1 MLKFKVTNSKMGL
14 DLRRLDIIKVERQD
28 GTSIDVPDGDFGS
41 VINHLDDVTFKFW
54 VKDLHTVQDGSHLTS
69 ITELVINNDNIE
81 HPELFKKVNHI
92 QDVIVTSACRANNFF
107 TINVKKEIDLNI
119 NKIFVETRYNLIRY
133 VNNRWEKMSVDRAW
147 LDSEIKKVDNY
158 QLIETN
164 EAAYGKNG
172 RGILNNNGELVS
184 DNTIFYYE
192 NDTWNEISL
201 FGDNLEG
208 CLSSSKINFNSIHE
222 YDNTERRA
230 IELNKDLIYYTR
242 ENYVIIE
249 FHGTHFFGSPNEVKK
264 IDVGEDISV
273 YATTEYG
280 REIIEKIDYP
290 KLYLYLNKYND
301 STQSLEQL
309 RIEKECHIEN
319 ETKLIFN
326 YDNFSNDGLVVGEVS
341 EWVLGNDALPLNKKK
356 VSQKSLGDDISIFN
370 DNVFPNGIVH
380 NSKDDIP
387 FQEGSLGSLIVKRGN
402 LMYDDPY
409 GTFDLVFDTA
419 VNIVQIPL
427 TQKFE
432 NDLHHNDMLKTNFVE
447 KAKSMMIN
455 PIIDME
461 KDLYTPAI
469 HKGGNKD
476 GEYSQ
481 VNAKYDDAYKIIFN
495 LHFREHRDTV
505 DDNENKE
512 EWKCKRDC
520 YWNGTRVLE
529 KKLDEKKS
537 KELGKK
543 TVKVVDL
550 KGRVFNYKLDKLEI
564 SETNKHDYFSYYKNP
579 PKNPEN
585 EKPHNYDGNIDYDIN
600 KLNYADYKAYR
611 DKRNELK
618 EYQSDLLSY
627 LGFSNNDVK
636 YQKSKLKKSF
646 LRISFYDSD
655 NIANQNLLHTS
666 TIFIDSGELF
676 AKYIKNINT
685 EEEYKVENTVKNIK
699 TGKTYQKGSIIDVNE
714 YNSLALKNENNQD
727 DDHKKKCLN
736 NGEPLAVIGT
746 SLTDKETPTVY
757 NVNGVRVNR
766 EPMRNEKFNKKNEKV
781 IIDVDKGDL
790 GDNIGEFERLRLSSQ
805 FVVADKYSSKHSSEG
820 FYFYTYKTNDGGVFP
835 NDIYMRVE
843 FNHAGYGR
851 TIPFMMPYIRKSEED
866 PKIGTN
872 RYKGRKGKIKTFDDI
887 CYDWSE
893 IDFDKDLDTLKE
905 DDKIGY
911 GTARYM
917 KYCHIKWKY
926 RYDKATQKHIYYL
939 DPDVY
944 GESVTTKNGHDH
956 NIILNLYEGKIR

>member
-1 MLKFKVTNSKMGL
+1 MLKFKVTNSKMGV

-41 VINHLDDVTFKFW
+41 VINHSDDVTFKFW

-147 LDSEIKKVDNY
+147 LDSEIKKADNY
-158 QLIETN
+158 QLIETDD
-164 EAAYGKNG
+164 AAYGKNG

-230 IELNKDLIYYTR
+230 IELNKDFIYYTR

-264 IDVGEDISV
+264 IDVGEDISM

-529 KKLDEKKS
+529 KKLDEKRS

-676 AKYIKNINT
+676 AKYVKNINT

-781 IIDVDKGDL
+781 VIDVDKGDL

-939 DPDVY
+939 DPNVY

>member
-1 MLKFKVTNSKMGL
+1 MLKFKVTNSKMGV

-41 VINHLDDVTFKFW
+41 VINHSDDVTFKFW

-147 LDSEIKKVDNY
+147 LDSEIKKADNY
-158 QLIETN
+158 QLIETDD
-164 EAAYGKNG
+164 AAYGKNG

-230 IELNKDLIYYTR
+230 IELNKDFIYYTR

-600 KLNYADYKAYR
+600 KLNYADYKVYR

-727 DDHKKKCLN
+727 DNHKKKCLN

-781 IIDVDKGDL
+781 VIDVDKGDL

>member
-1 MLKFKVTNSKMGL
+1 MLKFKVTNSKMGV

-41 VINHLDDVTFKFW
+41 VINHSDDVTFKFW

-147 LDSEIKKVDNY
+147 LDSEIKKADNY
-158 QLIETN
+158 QLIETDD
-164 EAAYGKNG
+164 AAYGKNG

-230 IELNKDLIYYTR
+230 IELNKDFIYYTR

-264 IDVGEDISV
+264 IDVGEDISM

-529 KKLDEKKS
+529 KKLDEKRS

-655 NIANQNLLHTS
+655 NIGNQNLLHTS

-676 AKYIKNINT
+676 AKYVKNINT

-781 IIDVDKGDL
+781 VIDVDKGDL

>member
-1 MLKFKVTNSKMGL
+1 MLKFKVTNSKMGV
-14 DLRRLDIIKVERQD
+14 DLKRLDIIKIERQD

-41 VINHLDDVTFKFW
+41 VINHSDDVTFKFW
-54 VKDLHTVQDGSHLTS
+54 VKDLYTVQDGSHLTS
-69 ITELVINNDNIE
+69 ITEVVINNDDIE
-81 HPELFKKVNHI
+81 HPELFKKVNQM

-107 TINVKKEIDLNI
+107 TINVKKEIELNI

-147 LDSEIKKVDNY
+147 LDSAIEKADKY

-164 EAAYGKNG
+164 QAAYGKNG
-172 RGILNNNGELVS
+172 RDILNNDGELVS

-192 NDTWNEISL
+192 NDTWNDISL

-208 CLSSSKINFNSIHE
+208 CLIGSNINFKTIHE
-222 YDNTERRA
+222 YDNAERTA
-230 IELNKDLIYYTR
+230 IKLDKDTIYYTR
-242 ENYVIIE
+242 ENYVIIS
-249 FHGTHFFGSPNEVKK
+249 FNGTHFFGTPNEVKK
-264 IDVGEDISV
+264 LDGGEEISM
-273 YATTEYG
+273 YATTKYG
-280 REIIEKIDYP
+280 REIIEEIDYP
-290 KLYLYLNKYND
+290 KIYLYLNKYND
-301 STQSLEQL
+301 STQSLERL

-319 ETKLIFN
+319 ETKLSFN
-326 YDNFSNDGLVVGEVS
+326 YDKFSTDGVVVDEVS
-341 EWVLGNDALPLNKKK
+341 EWVLRDNALPLNEKNITK
-356 VSQKSLGDDISIFN
+356 KSLGDDISIFN

-402 LMYDDPY
+402 LMYDNPY

-419 VNIVQIPL
+419 VNVVQIPL

-447 KAKSMMIN
+447 KAKSTMIN

-469 HKGGNKD
+469 HKGSNKD
-476 GEYSQ
+476 GEYSH

-505 DDNENKE
+505 DENENKE

-529 KKLDEKKS
+529 KDLDENKA

-543 TVKVVDL
+543 KLKVIDL
-550 KGRVFNYKLDKLEI
+550 KGRVFNYPLDKIDI
-564 SETNKHDYFSYYKNP
+564 SETNKYDYFSYYKNAP
-579 PKNPEN
+579 STKLESK
-585 EKPHNYDGNIDYDIN
+585 ETKNYDGKNDY
-600 KLNYADYKAYR
+600 KLNDADYKKNR
-611 DKRNELK
+611 EDRNELK

-627 LGFSNNDVK
+627 LGFNNNDVK

-655 NIANQNLLHTS
+655 NVANQNLLHTS

-676 AKYIKNINT
+676 AKYIKNIDT
-685 EEEYKVENTVKNIK
+685 EEEYKTNATVKNIK
-699 TGKTYQKGSIIDVNE
+699 TGKTYKKGSIIDVNE
-714 YNSLALKNENNQD
+714 YNSLALTVENGQE

-746 SLTDKETPTVY
+746 SLTDKENYTTY
-757 NVNGVRVNR
+757 NVTGARVNR
-766 EPMRNEKFNKKNEKV
+766 EPMRNRKQPNSSLV
-781 IIDVDKGDL
+781 IDVNNGDL
-790 GDNIGEFERLRLSSQ
+790 GDNIDELERLRMSSQ
-805 FVVADKYSSKHSSEG
+805 FVVTDKYSSKHSSEG
-820 FYFYTYKTNDGGVFP
+820 FYFYTYKTNNGGVFP

-866 PKIGTN
+866 PTIGTD
-872 RYKGRKGKIKTFDDI
+872 RYKKRKDEGKGKIKTFDDI

-893 IDFDKDLDTLKE
+893 IDFDKDSNTLKE

-944 GESVTTKNGHDH
+944 GESVTTKNGHGH
-956 NIILNLYEGKIR
+956 NIILNLYEGKIK

>member
-1 MLKFKVTNSKMGL
+1 MLKFKVTNSKMGV

-41 VINHLDDVTFKFW
+41 VINHSDDVTFKFW

-147 LDSEIKKVDNY
+147 LDSEIKKADNY
-158 QLIETN
+158 QLIETDD
-164 EAAYGKNG
+164 AAYGKNG

-230 IELNKDLIYYTR
+230 IELNKDFIYYTR

-264 IDVGEDISV
+264 IDVGEDISM

-529 KKLDEKKS
+529 KKLDEKRS

-676 AKYIKNINT
+676 AKYVKNINT

-766 EPMRNEKFNKKNEKV
+766 EPMRNENFNKKNEKV
-781 IIDVDKGDL
+781 VIDVDKGDL

>member
-1 MLKFKVTNSKMGL
+1 MLKFKVTNSKMGV

-41 VINHLDDVTFKFW
+41 VINHSDDVTFKFW

-147 LDSEIKKVDNY
+147 LDSEIKKADNY
-158 QLIETN
+158 QLIETDD
-164 EAAYGKNG
+164 AAYGKNG

-230 IELNKDLIYYTR
+230 IELNKDFIYYTR

-264 IDVGEDISV
+264 IDVGEDISM

-676 AKYIKNINT
+676 AKYVKNINT

-746 SLTDKETPTVY
+746 SLTDKETHTVY

-781 IIDVDKGDL
+781 VIDVDKGDL

>member
-1 MLKFKVTNSKMGL
+1 MLKFKVTNSKMGV

-41 VINHLDDVTFKFW
+41 VINHSDDVTFKFW

-147 LDSEIKKVDNY
+147 LDSEIKKADNY
-158 QLIETN
+158 QLIETDD
-164 EAAYGKNG
+164 AAYGKNG

-230 IELNKDLIYYTR
+230 IELNKDFIYYTR

-264 IDVGEDISV
+264 IDVGEDISM

-495 LHFREHRDTV
+495 LHFREHCDTV

-529 KKLDEKKS
+529 KKLDEKRS

-676 AKYIKNINT
+676 AKYVKNINT

-781 IIDVDKGDL
+781 VIDVDKGDL

>member
-1 MLKFKVTNSKMGL
+1 MLKFKVTNSKMGV

-41 VINHLDDVTFKFW
+41 VINHSDDVTFKFW

-133 VNNRWEKMSVDRAW
+133 VNNRWKKMSVDRAW
-147 LDSEIKKVDNY
+147 LDSEIKKADNY
-158 QLIETN
+158 QLIETDD
-164 EAAYGKNG
+164 AAYGKNG

-230 IELNKDLIYYTR
+230 IELNKDFIYYTR

-249 FHGTHFFGSPNEVKK
+249 FHGTHFFSSPNEVKK

-781 IIDVDKGDL
+781 VIDVDKGDL

-939 DPDVY
+939 DPDIY

>member
-1 MLKFKVTNSKMGL
+1 MLKFKVTNSKMGV

-41 VINHLDDVTFKFW
+41 VINHSDDVTFKFW

-147 LDSEIKKVDNY
+147 LDSEIKKADNY
-158 QLIETN
+158 QLIETDD
-164 EAAYGKNG
+164 AAYGKNG

-230 IELNKDLIYYTR
+230 IELNKDFIYYTR

-264 IDVGEDISV
+264 IDVGEDISM

-529 KKLDEKKS
+529 KKLDEKRS

-757 NVNGVRVNR
+757 NVNGIRVNR

-781 IIDVDKGDL
+781 VIDVDKGDL

-872 RYKGRKGKIKTFDDI
+872 RYKGRKVKIKTFDDI

>member
-1 MLKFKVTNSKMGL
+1 MLKFKVTNSKMGV

-28 GTSIDVPDGDFGS
+28 GTSIDVPDGDFSS
-41 VINHLDDVTFKFW
+41 VINHSDDVTFKFW

-147 LDSEIKKVDNY
+147 LDSEIKKADNY
-158 QLIETN
+158 QLIETDD
-164 EAAYGKNG
+164 AAYGKNG

-230 IELNKDLIYYTR
+230 IELNKDFIYYTR

-611 DKRNELK
+611 DNRNELK

-781 IIDVDKGDL
+781 VIDVDKGDL

-843 FNHAGYGR
+843 FNHVGYGR

>member
-1 MLKFKVTNSKMGL
+1 MLKFKVTNSKMGV

-41 VINHLDDVTFKFW
+41 VINHSDDVTFKFW

-147 LDSEIKKVDNY
+147 LDSEIKKADNY
-158 QLIETN
+158 QLIETDD
-164 EAAYGKNG
+164 AAYGKNG

-230 IELNKDLIYYTR
+230 IELNKDFIYYTR

-264 IDVGEDISV
+264 IDVGEDISM

-290 KLYLYLNKYND
+290 KLYLYINKYND

-529 KKLDEKKS
+529 KKLDEKRS

-676 AKYIKNINT
+676 AKYVKNINT

-781 IIDVDKGDL
+781 VIDVDKGDL

>member
-1 MLKFKVTNSKMGL
+1 M
-14 DLRRLDIIKVERQD
+14 
-28 GTSIDVPDGDFGS
+28 
-41 VINHLDDVTFKFW
+41 
-54 VKDLHTVQDGSHLTS
+54 
-69 ITELVINNDNIE
+69 
-81 HPELFKKVNHI
+81 
-92 QDVIVTSACRANNFF
+92 
-107 TINVKKEIDLNI
+107 
-119 NKIFVETRYNLIRY
+119 
-133 VNNRWEKMSVDRAW
+133 
-147 LDSEIKKVDNY
+147 
-158 QLIETN
+158 
-164 EAAYGKNG
+164 
-172 RGILNNNGELVS
+172 
-184 DNTIFYYE
+184 
-192 NDTWNEISL
+192 
-201 FGDNLEG
+201 
-208 CLSSSKINFNSIHE
+208 
-222 YDNTERRA
+222 
-230 IELNKDLIYYTR
+230 
-242 ENYVIIE
+242 
-249 FHGTHFFGSPNEVKK
+249 
-264 IDVGEDISV
+264 
-273 YATTEYG
+273 
-280 REIIEKIDYP
+280 
-290 KLYLYLNKYND
+290 
-301 STQSLEQL
+301 
-309 RIEKECHIEN
+309 
-319 ETKLIFN
+319 
-326 YDNFSNDGLVVGEVS
+326 
-341 EWVLGNDALPLNKKK
+341 
-356 VSQKSLGDDISIFN
+356 
-370 DNVFPNGIVH
+370 
-380 NSKDDIP
+380 
-387 FQEGSLGSLIVKRGN
+387 
-402 LMYDDPY
+402 
-409 GTFDLVFDTA
+409 
-419 VNIVQIPL
+419 
-427 TQKFE
+427 
-432 NDLHHNDMLKTNFVE
+432 
-447 KAKSMMIN
+447 
-455 PIIDME
+455 
-461 KDLYTPAI
+461 
-469 HKGGNKD
+469 
-476 GEYSQ
+476 
-481 VNAKYDDAYKIIFN
+481 
-495 LHFREHRDTV
+495 
-505 DDNENKE
+505 
-512 EWKCKRDC
+512 
-520 YWNGTRVLE
+520 LE

-685 EEEYKVENTVKNIK
+685 EEEYKVKNTVKNIK